1 MTSTD
6 NKVLGNFKVGDKFLY
21 NGEISTLAYSCD
33 RGIFILVDKD
43 GYPKQPL
50 YSPILGASTITQDV
64 YTYTYILT
72 ETSPPKVYYKVV
84 TNGLKSNNHCVGSIQ
99 YILNEY
105 VYPKSGTY
113 LFVFKDLES
122 AKDYHDGSRDL
133 SIYECE
139 CEGVEERPS
148 FMNRIKFPNIE
159 AYPPGTI
166 FAYGVKLLKEVKA
179 KTSEEGKIWYHIYKS
194 GRVYEFID
202 NGMSQHCNGEGYGRK
217 VYTQDGDVLL
227 DGYGNKNKKIN
238 MWYNDYYVT
247 DDKVLADAI
256 SLVITKGAI
265 NNG

>member
-21 NGEISTLAYSCD
+21 NGEVSTLVYSCD

-64 YTYTYILT
+64 YTYTYTLT

-84 TNGLKSNNHCVGSIQ
+84 TNGLKSNNQCMDSIQ

-122 AKDYHDGSRDL
+122 AKYYHAGNRDL

-159 AYPPGTI
+159 AYPPGTV
-166 FAYGVKLLKEVKA
+166 FAYGVKLLKGIKA
-179 KTSEEGKIWYHIYKS
+179 KTSEEGKIWYYVNKV
-194 GRVYEFID
+194 GGVFEYVD
-202 NGMSQHCNGEGYGRK
+202 NGFSQHCRDGVSGIVITQTGNNLLHSDGHKIGE
-217 VYTQDGDVLL
+217 
-227 DGYGNKNKKIN
+227 IN
-238 MWYNDYYVT
+238 RWYDNYYVT

-256 SLVITKGAI
+256 SLVITKGAM
-265 NNG
+265 NNAI